1 MSNTPKILYT
11 LTDEAPFLA
20 TQSLLPIVEAYT
32 ATAGIAVET
41 RDISLAG
48 RILAVFPDYLE
59 DGQKHSDDLAELGQL
74 ATTPDANI
82 IKLPNISASVPQ
94 LKAAIKELQDQGFAL
109 PNYPDVPTDDVSR
122 DIKARYDKVKGSA
135 VNPVLREGNSDRRAP
150 LSVKNYARKHP
161 HRMGKWS
168 SESKSHVAHMEAGDF
183 YGSEKSATLPSAG
196 HLKIELV
203 KADGSVQVL
212 KEKTAVSVGE
222 IVDASVMSRN
232 ALAAFVQAQIAD
244 AISISASLASGIKAN
259 FGTSTKPLHAGIAA
273 RNGLFAA
280 LMAARGVNGSP
291 VALEHPQ
298 GFLEVFNGAG
308 NYDADRMLV
317 NWAEPL
323 DLLAP
328 GISIK
333 KYPCVYSVHGAIDAA
348 IQLHDGPLPDSS
360 AVADVLVRM
369 HPRRLLPHVRNP
381 ATSAL
386 NAKFSLPYSVSRG
399 LVNGAVLLDHFE
411 DAALHDPEVTRVMGL
426 IRMEP
431 HDDDAN
437 DYGAEVVVTLKDG
450 TVLRQS
456 VAAPLGRGPETPLPQ
471 DMLEAKFT
479 DCARRTLT
487 DDGAAQVFALLMRL
501 DALPPGAID
510 LLPRL
515 ARFVPPAELLDKT
528 VYSPWTE
535 PGLEERLRARG
546 VDTLVI
552 TGAETDICVLAAVLG
567 AVDRGYRVVLPTDA
581 LCSSSDRTHDALMA
595 LYRER
600 YGQQVETARMSEI
613 LSAWD

>member
-1 MSNTPKILYT
+1 MSLSRELAKRVVALDPARFDPEAVKWARNAIADMIGCTLLGAPTETTGASLMPGIYGPGPCLLLGRKERLGMLDAAFVNGTAGHALDYDDTSKSLSGHPTVIIIPGLLALAEAT
-11 LTDEAPFLA
+11 GASGKDLTDAY
-20 TQSLLPIVEAYT
+20 IIGVEAATRFARGVNFQHYEKGWHPT
-32 ATAGIAVET
+32 ATLGIFGAAV
-41 RDISLAG
+41 A
-48 RILAVFPDYLE
+48 
-59 DGQKHSDDLAELGQL
+59 
-74 ATTPDANI
+74 
-82 IKLPNISASVPQ
+82 
-94 LKAAIKELQDQGFAL
+94 
-109 PNYPDVPTDDVSR
+109 
-122 DIKARYDKVKGSA
+122 
-135 VNPVLREGNSDRRAP
+135 
-150 LSVKNYARKHP
+150 
-161 HRMGKWS
+161 
-168 SESKSHVAHMEAGDF
+168 
-183 YGSEKSATLPSAG
+183 
-196 HLKIELV
+196 
-203 KADGSVQVL
+203 
-212 KEKTAVSVGE
+212 
-222 IVDASVMSRN
+222 ASVMLKSDE
-232 ALAAFVQAQIAD
+232 AQIAD

-501 DALPPGAID
+501 DALP
-510 LLPRL
+510 
-515 ARFVPPAELLDKT
+515 
-528 VYSPWTE
+528 
-535 PGLEERLRARG
+535 RA
-546 VDTLVI
+546 TAL
-552 TGAETDICVLAAVLG
+552 
-567 AVDRGYRVVLPTDA
+567 TDA
-581 LCSSSDRTHDALMA
+581 IEAATR
-595 LYRER
+595 
-600 YGQQVETARMSEI
+600 
-613 LSAWD
+613 

>member
-1 MSNTPKILYT
+1 MSLSRELAKRVVALDPARFDPEAVKWARNAIADMIGCTLLGAPTETTEASLMPGIYGPGPCLLLGRKERLGMLDAAFVNGTAGHALDYDDTSKSLSGHPTVIIIPGLLALAEAT
-11 LTDEAPFLA
+11 GASGKDLTDAY
-20 TQSLLPIVEAYT
+20 IIGVEAATRFARGVNFQHYEKGWHPT
-32 ATAGIAVET
+32 ATLGIFGAAV
-41 RDISLAG
+41 A
-48 RILAVFPDYLE
+48 
-59 DGQKHSDDLAELGQL
+59 
-74 ATTPDANI
+74 
-82 IKLPNISASVPQ
+82 
-94 LKAAIKELQDQGFAL
+94 
-109 PNYPDVPTDDVSR
+109 
-122 DIKARYDKVKGSA
+122 
-135 VNPVLREGNSDRRAP
+135 
-150 LSVKNYARKHP
+150 
-161 HRMGKWS
+161 
-168 SESKSHVAHMEAGDF
+168 
-183 YGSEKSATLPSAG
+183 
-196 HLKIELV
+196 
-203 KADGSVQVL
+203 
-212 KEKTAVSVGE
+212 
-222 IVDASVMSRN
+222 ASVMLKSDE
-232 ALAAFVQAQIAD
+232 AQIAD

-501 DALPPGAID
+501 DALP
-510 LLPRL
+510 
-515 ARFVPPAELLDKT
+515 
-528 VYSPWTE
+528 
-535 PGLEERLRARG
+535 RA
-546 VDTLVI
+546 TAL
-552 TGAETDICVLAAVLG
+552 
-567 AVDRGYRVVLPTDA
+567 TDA
-581 LCSSSDRTHDALMA
+581 IEAATR
-595 LYRER
+595 
-600 YGQQVETARMSEI
+600 
-613 LSAWD
+613 

>member
-1 MSNTPKILYT
+1 MSLSRELAKRVVALDPASFDPEAVKWARNAIADMIGCTLLGAPTETTEAALMPGIYGPGPCLLLGRKERLGMLDAAFVNGTAGHALDYDDTSKSLSGHPTVIIIPGLLALAEAT
-11 LTDEAPFLA
+11 GASGKDLTDAY
-20 TQSLLPIVEAYT
+20 IIGVEAATRFARGVNFQHYEKGWHPT
-32 ATAGIAVET
+32 ATLGIFGAAV
-41 RDISLAG
+41 A
-48 RILAVFPDYLE
+48 
-59 DGQKHSDDLAELGQL
+59 
-74 ATTPDANI
+74 
-82 IKLPNISASVPQ
+82 
-94 LKAAIKELQDQGFAL
+94 
-109 PNYPDVPTDDVSR
+109 
-122 DIKARYDKVKGSA
+122 
-135 VNPVLREGNSDRRAP
+135 
-150 LSVKNYARKHP
+150 
-161 HRMGKWS
+161 
-168 SESKSHVAHMEAGDF
+168 
-183 YGSEKSATLPSAG
+183 
-196 HLKIELV
+196 
-203 KADGSVQVL
+203 
-212 KEKTAVSVGE
+212 
-222 IVDASVMSRN
+222 ASVMLKSDE
-232 ALAAFVQAQIAD
+232 AQIAN
-244 AISISASLASGIKAN
+244 AISISASLASGLKAN

-280 LMAARGVNGSP
+280 LMAAKGVTGAP

-317 NWAEPL
+317 NWAQPL

-348 IQLHDGPLPDSS
+348 IQLHDGQLPDSS

-471 DMLEAKFT
+471 EMLEAKFT
-479 DCARRTLT
+479 DCARATLT

-501 DALPPGAID
+501 DV
-510 LLPRL
+510 LPR
-515 ARFVPPAELLDKT
+515 ATEL
-528 VYSPWTE
+528 
-535 PGLEERLRARG
+535 
-546 VDTLVI
+546 
-552 TGAETDICVLAAVLG
+552 
-567 AVDRGYRVVLPTDA
+567 TDA
-581 LCSSSDRTHDALMA
+581 IAAATR
-595 LYRER
+595 
-600 YGQQVETARMSEI
+600 
-613 LSAWD
+613 

>member
-1 MSNTPKILYT
+1 MSLSRELAKRVVALDPARFDPEAVKWARNAIADMIGCTLLGAPTETTEASLMPGIYGPGPCLLLGRKERLGMLDAAFVNGTAGHALDYDDTSKSLSGHPTVIIIPGLLALAEAT
-11 LTDEAPFLA
+11 GASGKDLTDAY
-20 TQSLLPIVEAYT
+20 IIGVEAATRFARGVNFQHYEKGWHPT
-32 ATAGIAVET
+32 ATLGIFGAAV
-41 RDISLAG
+41 A
-48 RILAVFPDYLE
+48 
-59 DGQKHSDDLAELGQL
+59 
-74 ATTPDANI
+74 
-82 IKLPNISASVPQ
+82 
-94 LKAAIKELQDQGFAL
+94 
-109 PNYPDVPTDDVSR
+109 
-122 DIKARYDKVKGSA
+122 
-135 VNPVLREGNSDRRAP
+135 
-150 LSVKNYARKHP
+150 
-161 HRMGKWS
+161 
-168 SESKSHVAHMEAGDF
+168 
-183 YGSEKSATLPSAG
+183 
-196 HLKIELV
+196 
-203 KADGSVQVL
+203 
-212 KEKTAVSVGE
+212 
-222 IVDASVMSRN
+222 ASVMLKSDE
-232 ALAAFVQAQIAD
+232 AQIAD

-501 DALPPGAID
+501 DALPRAT
-510 LLPRL
+510 
-515 ARFVPPAELLDKT
+515 EL
-528 VYSPWTE
+528 
-535 PGLEERLRARG
+535 
-546 VDTLVI
+546 
-552 TGAETDICVLAAVLG
+552 
-567 AVDRGYRVVLPTDA
+567 TDA
-581 LCSSSDRTHDALMA
+581 IEAATR
-595 LYRER
+595 
-600 YGQQVETARMSEI
+600 
-613 LSAWD
+613 

>member
-1 MSNTPKILYT
+1 MSLSRELAKRVVALDPARFDPEAVKWARNAIADMIGCTLLGAPTETTEASLMPGIYGPGPCLLLGRKERLGMLDAAFVNGTAGHALDYDDTSKSLSGHPTVIIIPGLLALAEAT
-11 LTDEAPFLA
+11 SASGKDLTDAY
-20 TQSLLPIVEAYT
+20 IIGVEAATRFARGVNFQHYEKGWHPT
-32 ATAGIAVET
+32 ATLGIFGAAV
-41 RDISLAG
+41 A
-48 RILAVFPDYLE
+48 
-59 DGQKHSDDLAELGQL
+59 
-74 ATTPDANI
+74 
-82 IKLPNISASVPQ
+82 
-94 LKAAIKELQDQGFAL
+94 
-109 PNYPDVPTDDVSR
+109 
-122 DIKARYDKVKGSA
+122 
-135 VNPVLREGNSDRRAP
+135 
-150 LSVKNYARKHP
+150 
-161 HRMGKWS
+161 
-168 SESKSHVAHMEAGDF
+168 
-183 YGSEKSATLPSAG
+183 
-196 HLKIELV
+196 
-203 KADGSVQVL
+203 
-212 KEKTAVSVGE
+212 
-222 IVDASVMSRN
+222 ASVMLKSDE
-232 ALAAFVQAQIAD
+232 AQIAD

-501 DALPPGAID
+501 DALP
-510 LLPRL
+510 
-515 ARFVPPAELLDKT
+515 
-528 VYSPWTE
+528 
-535 PGLEERLRARG
+535 RA
-546 VDTLVI
+546 TAL
-552 TGAETDICVLAAVLG
+552 
-567 AVDRGYRVVLPTDA
+567 TDA
-581 LCSSSDRTHDALMA
+581 IEAATR
-595 LYRER
+595 
-600 YGQQVETARMSEI
+600 
-613 LSAWD
+613 